1 MVGEMIFCAYNAIT
15 PKKSDYQMDKMNP
28 APPLTEIGEDNPEIL
43 EVKTIVTTQIFQ
55 VESVKLKFSNG
66 AIREFERLK
75 MWEPGIVMIVP
86 MLDAHTFLLAREY
99 ATGVN
104 DYIVSFPKGRVEI
117 GEDLLVAA
125 NRELQEEIGYAA
137 KKLSYLCAM
146 TNAPNYSPT
155 QTHLILAQDL
165 VPSRLPA
172 DEPEPLGIIPW
183 KMNEIEKL
191 LARKDFHEARAIA
204 ALFLAKEQMMKQL

>member
-1 MVGEMIFCAYNAIT
+1 
-15 PKKSDYQMDKMNP
+15 MNQV
-28 APPLTEIGEDNPEIL
+28 PPSTQIETDIPQIL
-43 EVKTIVTTQIFQ
+43 EVKKVVTTQIFE
-55 VESVKLKFSNG
+55 VESVKLKFKNG

-75 MWEPGIVMIVP
+75 MWEPGIAMIVP
-86 MLDAHTFLLAREY
+86 FLDTQTFLLAREY
-99 ATGVN
+99 AAGIN
-104 DYIVSFPKGRVEI
+104 DYTISFPKGRVEI

-137 KKLSYLCAM
+137 KKLSYLCTM

-165 VPSRLPA
+165 YPSRLPA

-183 KMNEIEKL
+183 KLKDMASL
-191 LARKDFHEARAIA
+191 LVRKDFHEARAIA
-204 ALFLAKEQMMKQL
+204 ALFLAKEQIMNQP